1 MKNMKLRGMLVEKQI
16 PQYEL
21 AKRLGVSE
29 KTMSG
34 RMNGLLDFSWS
45 EIVKI
50 CKILD
55 IENPIGIIDTQT
67 IE

>member
-1 MKNMKLRGMLVEKQI
+1 VKNMKLRGMLVEKQI